1 MALSFGVYLPA
12 FGELAEPTRLVE
24 LARIAEGTGFDGFF
38 IWDELV
44 SEPGMAV
51 ADPFVALAGVAAA
64 TTRLRLGA
72 LVTPLA
78 RRRPWV
84 FARQTATLDRLSGGR
99 LTVGIG
105 LGDDESGDFSAFSGE
120 VVEQKLRA
128 ERLDESLEL
137 CRQLW
142 SRSEVDFDGEHLSAH
157 VPAFLPGPLQD
168 PLPVWAACLWPHRRP
183 LERAARCEG
192 CFPLFEEGGGPPL
205 LPRPEDLATVR
216 RELLAR
222 GARPDIDLVCRGAT
236 GLIAAGELGPGL
248 AALEEVGMTWWL
260 DSYAPGESFAE
271 VADCLRKGPPAAG

>member
-1 MALSFGVYLPA
+1 MAPSFGVYLPA
-12 FGELAEPTRLVE
+12 FGELAEPARVVE

-38 IWDELV
+38 VWDELV

-51 ADPFVALAGVAAA
+51 ADSFVTLAAVA
-64 TTRLRLGA
+64 TTSTRLRLGA

-99 LTVGIG
+99 LVVGIG
-105 LGDDESGDFSAFSGE
+105 LGDDEAGDFSAFSGE
-120 VVEQKLRA
+120 AVEPRLRG

-137 CRQLW
+137 CRRLW
-142 SRSEVDFDGEHLSAH
+142 SATEVDFDGEHFSAH

-183 LERAARCEG
+183 LARAARCEG
-192 CFPLFEEGGGPPL
+192 CFPLFEQGGGPPL
-205 LPRPEDLATVR
+205 LPRPEELAAVR
-216 RELLAR
+216 RELIDR

-236 GLIAAGELGPGL
+236 GLIPPDELGPGL
-248 AALEEVGMTWWL
+248 ARLVEVGMTWWL
-260 DSYAPGESFAE
+260 DSYAPGEPFAE
-271 VADCLRKGPPAAG
+271 VAECLRKGPPAAG